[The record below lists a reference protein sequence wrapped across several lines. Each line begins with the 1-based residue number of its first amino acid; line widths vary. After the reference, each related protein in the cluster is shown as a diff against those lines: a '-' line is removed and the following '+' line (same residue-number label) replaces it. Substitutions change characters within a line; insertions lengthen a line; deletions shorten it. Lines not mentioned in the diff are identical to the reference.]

1 MPPSSISK
9 NMNLNERII
18 EVAFEQ
24 FALNGI
30 KSVTMDEIARHMGI
44 SKRTLYENFKDKE
57 SLVRECMSLCSIKGE
72 ENREQAM
79 KDATNV
85 LELFFLFIENVSVYF
100 KSFNRNFF
108 RDLKKYHPQVFSDY
122 EIAQNQKTGS
132 MIKMLTQGVDEGLIR
147 RDINP
152 ELAMLLLKSQ
162 FEFLWFSDLPV
173 ARNFSIVETVETMI
187 MIFIRGISTE
197 KGLKLID
204 DYYSKK
210 GIQK

>member
-1 MPPSSISK
+1 
-9 NMNLNERII
+9 MNLNERII

-57 SLVRECMSLCSIKGE
+57 SLVRDCMNLCSIKGE
-72 ENREQAM
+72 ENREQAL

-108 RDLKKYHPQVFSDY
+108 RDLKKYHPLVYSDY
-122 EIAQNQKTGS
+122 ETSQNQKTGS
-132 MIKMLTQGVDEGLIR
+132 MIKMLTQGVEEGLIR
-147 RDINP
+147 QDINP

-187 MIFIRGISTE
+187 LIFIRGISTE

-204 DYYSKK
+204 EYYSKK
-210 GIQK
+210 GNQK